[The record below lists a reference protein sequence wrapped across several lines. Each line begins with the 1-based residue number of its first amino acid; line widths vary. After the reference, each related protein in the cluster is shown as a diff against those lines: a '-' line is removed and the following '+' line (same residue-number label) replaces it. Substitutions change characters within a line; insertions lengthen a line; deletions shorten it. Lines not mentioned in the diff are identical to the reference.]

1 MTSNKKR
8 KLKFYWFFRSFKAT
22 CVMLFCFI
30 LLSLGFLEGYARM
43 ESKIT
48 GEKIEL
54 IENKNSRIYILNKDI
69 CSAKFVE
76 FLKSVKYKY

>member
-1 MTSNKKR
+1 
-8 KLKFYWFFRSFKAT
+8 
-22 CVMLFCFI
+22 
-30 LLSLGFLEGYARM
+30 M

-76 FLKSVKYKY
+76 FLKSVKYKH

>member
-1 MTSNKKR
+1 MKRNNKR
-8 KLKFYWFFRSFKAT
+8 RLRFYWFFRSFKVT
-22 CVMLFCFI
+22 GVILFCSI

-48 GEKIEL
+48 GETIQL

-69 CSAKFVE
+69 CSAEFVE
-76 FLKSVKYKY
+76 FLKSVKF